1 MKLNQYFQ
9 LATGILAL
17 GTGLTMAGSELPE
30 AEQYGWTP
38 PLTMK
43 IYAPPIPIFE
53 VHAYGAKGNG
63 VVNDTKA
70 IQKAID
76 NCAGTGG
83 SVVLRNGRFVAA
95 NLHLEGKMTFYIAGN
110 ATLLGST
117 NPADYPVV
125 VPYTEAD
132 SIGIKWNQRS
142 LLYADKADGL
152 VLDGGGVID
161 GRGADLNMTGPE
173 CNRPS
178 LLRIYRSHNVTVRNL
193 SLRHPRMWTEVY
205 EQCVGLTIEN
215 LDVFSPPI
223 CRNLDGL
230 DVCDCHDVVIRH
242 CHINSEDDSICLKSH
257 SMFGLKNVLVQ
268 GNTIVN
274 QRANGIKIGTA
285 TIGPIENIRILN
297 NTVEKAY
304 LGGLCIESVDG
315 SVIHDVLVSNLTL
328 RATCQP
334 IFITLADRN
343 DWRLPLIDH
352 KAGPG
357 EIRDVVIEDVRILG
371 THNRTKSSMTLTGL
385 PGAPL
390 RNIALRHI
398 AAEMPGGVDK
408 MPPSPKE
415 MTDGYPQSNRLGI
428 VPGYAF
434 YVRHAKNI
442 VFDHV
447 TTGYLKPDV
456 RSWLVVEDATV
467 TTNNCSDERLL
478 RHGVLGMSTPA
489 N

>member
-1 MKLNQYFQ
+1 MKV
-9 LATGILAL
+9 
-17 GTGLTMAGSELPE
+17 LP
-30 AEQYGWTP
+30 P
-38 PLTMK
+38 PK
-43 IYAPPIPIFE
+43 PVFD
-53 VHAYGAKGNG
+53 VRAYGAKGNG
-63 VVNDTKA
+63 TVNDTKA

-76 NCAGTGG
+76 ACAGSGG
-83 SVVLRNGRFVAA
+83 SVVLRNGKFVAA
-95 NLHLEGKMTFYIAGN
+95 NLRLLGNMTFYIAGS

-125 VPYTEAD
+125 VPYGAAE
-132 SIGIKWNQRS
+132 SIGVKWNRRS
-142 LLYADKADGL
+142 LLYADQADGL
-152 VLDGGGVID
+152 VLDGGGVIN

-173 CNRPS
+173 GNRPS
-178 LLRIYRSHNVTVRNL
+178 LLRIYRGHNVTVRNL
-193 SLRHPRMWTEVY
+193 SLRYPRMWTEEY

-215 LDVFSPPI
+215 LDVFSPPVY
-223 CRNLDGL
+223 RNLDGM
-230 DVCDCHDVVIRH
+230 DVCDCHDVVIRN
-242 CHINSEDDSICLKSH
+242 CHVNSEDDSICLKSH

-268 GNTIVN
+268 GNTIIN

-285 TIGPIENIRILN
+285 TIGPIENIRMLD

-315 SVIHDVLVSNLTL
+315 SVMRDVLVSNLTL

-334 IFITLADRN
+334 IFITLADRK
-343 DWRLPLIDH
+343 DWRLPLNDH
-352 KAGPG
+352 KKGPG

-371 THNRTKSSMTLTGL
+371 TRNRTKSSMTLTGM

-390 RNIALRHI
+390 RNITLRNI
-398 AAEMPGGVDK
+398 EVQMPGGVKK

-434 YVRHAKNI
+434 YLRNAKNV

-456 RSWLVVEDATV
+456 RPWLVAEDATV
-467 TTNNCSDERLL
+467 TTNSCSDERLL
-478 RHGVLGMSTPA
+478 RHGGLGMSTSA